1 MVKFTIMEE
10 IGCMCEKC
18 DCTMKVPLVTAI
30 CDSCLK
36 NEHIRERISKF

>member
-1 MVKFTIMEE
+1 MDDE

-18 DCTMKVPLVTAI
+18 TCSMTVPLVTSI

-36 NEHIRERISKF
+36 DSHIHKIPTKSKEN